1 MLRRPLTCSSIE
13 LSGPLSRSASNLSAS
28 NQSIRHR
35 KISSGSYSAH
45 VCRERTSSTGSSSS
59 SFQERC
65 AMTDGQCSVDSSPV
79 IPRRKYSQIQQP
91 TSVSQKQSS
100 RKISCPQPVRRIQQ
114 EEFYDLHVHRAKPKK
129 GHEEG
134 TRSCSTSEL
143 PRLGEPSS
151 GLICE
156 PDFGNLSVSPVGRHI
171 DGLDHMLQARVNNFL
186 MSLETFRKDGS
197 SEENNE
203 D

>member
-1 MLRRPLTCSSIE
+1 M
-13 LSGPLSRSASNLSAS
+13 
-28 NQSIRHR
+28 
-35 KISSGSYSAH
+35 
-45 VCRERTSSTGSSSS
+45 
-59 SFQERC
+59 
-65 AMTDGQCSVDSSPV
+65 
-79 IPRRKYSQIQQP
+79 
-91 TSVSQKQSS
+91 
-100 RKISCPQPVRRIQQ
+100 QQ